1 LHISGYHPE
10 TDGQS
15 ENANNELEVHLR
27 AFVSYHQDDWVDWL
41 PTAEFSDNINENA
54 STKVAPFALNQGYL
68 PRMSFDWR
76 PADDP
81 PP

>member
-1 LHISGYHPE
+1 M
-10 TDGQS
+10 
-15 ENANNELEVHLR
+15 
-27 AFVSYHQDDWVDWL
+27 SYHQDDWVDWL